1 MKKFLFATLA
11 VLLFYNVFAQK
22 SPKIYIAFQWHMHQ
36 PIYFPGEDV
45 IETAG
50 AGHYSYNLYD
60 IFNSRTGPYT
70 QWPKNAVYMGINAGM
85 QHFGAQVSLSG
96 TLVENLNRMEQ
107 AGNGNFTNWRSNW
120 SHIKTQYTSLGNPR
134 IDMVGFGYYHPLM
147 GLINYSA
154 IRKQIQ
160 MHKDAYAENFSGSY
174 SKGIFPPENAFAL
187 HMIPAL
193 VDEDVEWVLVDN
205 IHFDRTCISYPY
217 NTGGNIYEPN
227 GADILNDNPG
237 DWKQLNNLWAP
248 TQVSAAWGH
257 RPHFAEY
264 IDPETGEASQII
276 VVPTSRY
283 LGNEDGMG
291 GFGALQYES
300 VMSQL
305 ESYNTDADHP
315 ILIVLHHDGD
325 NYGGGSDSY
334 YNHNF
339 SNFVTWLQSNP
350 SRFECTTVQDY
361 LEMFPPD
368 ENDIIHVESGS
379 WSGADNGDPQ
389 FRKWL
394 GNPNS
399 QGYSPDRNSWA
410 VITAA
415 SNVVETATQI
425 SPSSSDVAAAWE
437 YLMMGQ
443 TSCYWYW
450 DFSENGMWDTHP
462 TRAANMAVSEVLN
475 IVNSAEQDLTPP
487 NIFHPQRTPYNPGGK
502 EFNVQQSSDVRIWTY
517 VFDYDGLQ
525 TVSLKYRVDLDA
537 INSMATNHNET
548 YAGGS
553 EVGSWTSVS
562 MTSTNVASQTTVTP
576 LYKANEYSA
585 TITGL
590 SNVLIDYYVEAVDN
604 SGNIARSI
612 IQHVYIGNP
621 SGGTQDGITW
631 TPAFPNLNDTILI
644 TVHDVSI
651 GGKMHWGGNDWQ
663 QPDEIYWPENT
674 VLFNGTGPAVQSL
687 MDGPDENQ
695 LSIKIGPFNKPE
707 QTVDFVDFVLNFNDN
722 SWDNN
727 GGQDYQIPINNTQSN
742 SDEMM
747 SWNMLQNASLFPN
760 PAEDK
765 VQILISGNK
774 FRIYKIKIC
783 DLSGRELIY
792 LNAEDL
798 QAEANI
804 SGLKSGLY
812 LVEVSDN
819 ESARKITMKLVK
831 K

>member
-1 MKKFLFATLA
+1 MKKFLISALA
-11 VLLFYNVFAQK
+11 ILIICNVNAQK

-85 QHFGAQVSLSG
+85 QHFGAQVSFSG
-96 TLVENLNRMEQ
+96 TLVENLNRLEQ
-107 AGNGNFTNWRSNW
+107 SGNGNFTNWKANW

-147 GLINYSA
+147 GLVNYSA

-160 MHKDAYAENFSGSY
+160 MHKEAYLDNFSGSY

-193 VDEDVEWVLVDN
+193 VDEGLEWVLVDN

-257 RPHFAEY
+257 RPHYAEY

-334 YNHNF
+334 YNNNF
-339 SNFVTWLQSNP
+339 SNFVSWLQSNP

-361 LEMFPPD
+361 LEMFPPN
-368 ENDIIHVESGS
+368 ENDIVHVESGS

-394 GNPNS
+394 GNPNE

-415 SNVVETATQI
+415 SNIVETAAQM
-425 SPSSSDVAAAWE
+425 SPASSDVEAAWE

-450 DFSENGMWDTHP
+450 DYAENGMWDTHP
-462 TRAANMAVSEVLN
+462 TRAANMAVNQVLS
-475 IVNSAEQDLTPP
+475 IVNGSGQDLTPP
-487 NIFHPQRTPYNPGGK
+487 NIFHPQRSPYNPGGK
-502 EFNVQQSSDVRIWTY
+502 EFNVQQSSDFKVWTY
-517 VFDYDGLQ
+517 VFDFEGLQ
-525 TVSLKYRVDLDA
+525 NVSLKYRIDLNA
-537 INSMATNHNET
+537 TNSMLSNHNET
-548 YAGGS
+548 YSGGS
-553 EVGSWTSVS
+553 DVGTWTSVV
-562 MTSTNVASQTTVTP
+562 MTATNVEPQTMEVP
-576 LYKANEYSA
+576 LYKASEYSA
-585 TITGL
+585 MLTGL
-590 SNVLIDYYVEAVDN
+590 SNVLIDYYVEAVDIN
-604 SGNIARSI
+604 GNVARSI

-621 SGGTQDGITW
+621 SGGTQDGTTW
-631 TPAFPNLNDTILI
+631 TPISPNLNDTILI
-644 TVHDVSI
+644 TVHNASI
-651 GGKMHWGGNDWQ
+651 GGKLHWGVNDWQ
-663 QPDEIYWPENT
+663 QADEIYWPENT
-674 VLFNGTGPAVQSL
+674 VLFNGSGPAVQSVML
-687 MDGPDENQ
+687 GPDENQ
-695 LSIKIGPFNKPE
+695 LSIKIGPFNKPQ
-707 QTVDFVDFVLNFNDN
+707 QTVDVVDFVINYVDN

-727 GGQDYQIPINNTQSN
+727 GGQDYQITINNTQS
-742 SDEMM
+742 SDDDVM
-747 SWNMLQNASLFPN
+747 SWNNLQNASLYPN
-760 PAEDK
+760 PAEEK

-774 FRIYKIKIC
+774 LKIYTIKIY
-783 DLSGRELIY
+783 DLSGRELMCFE
-792 LNAEDL
+792 ARDL
-798 QAEANI
+798 IAEADI
-804 SGLKSGLY
+804 SNLKSGLY
-812 LVEVSDN
+812 LVEVLDGD
-819 ESARKITMKLVK
+819 SARKVNMKLIK